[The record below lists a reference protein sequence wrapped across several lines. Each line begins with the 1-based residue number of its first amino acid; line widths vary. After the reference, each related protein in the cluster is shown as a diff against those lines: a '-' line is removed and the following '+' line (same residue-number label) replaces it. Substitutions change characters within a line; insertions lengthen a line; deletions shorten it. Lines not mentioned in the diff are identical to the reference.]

1 MKLKIGDK
9 VRIKDIF
16 QVAKRVGKVHEVCQ
30 VAEDWDY
37 ESEFIC
43 RVREIDGFWSCLMF
57 EQEIEKVV
65 TKGQQLLF
73 SFME

>member
-1 MKLKIGDK
+1 MKLKVGDK

-16 QVAKRVGKVHEVCQ
+16 QVTNRVGKVHEVCQ

-43 RVREIDGFWSCLMF
+43 RVRDLDSPWSCLMF
-57 EQEIEKVV
+57 ECEIEKMP
-65 TKGQQLLF
+65 TEGQQLLF